1 MEEVKKVALVTGAGR
16 GIGREIALALASKG
30 IDIAIADIGFAD
42 DSATLK
48 AVKKMNCNAV
58 EARMDVADP
67 KSVESAL
74 ETIEKELG
82 PVNILINNAGITRDN
97 LILRMSNDEWESV
110 IKINL
115 NGAFNC
121 VKYVVK
127 NMTKAKWGR
136 IVNITSVVG
145 QRGNAGQANYASSKA
160 GLIGLT
166 KSLAIELASRNI
178 TVNAVAPGFIDT
190 DMTRILSEKVREM
203 LLEVVPMKRLG
214 TVKDIA
220 DAVKFLV
227 SDEASYITGQV
238 IAVNGG
244 MYM

>member
-1 MEEVKKVALVTGAGR
+1 MEEIKKVALVTGAGR
-16 GIGREIALALASKG
+16 GIGRAIALALASSGCEIKSIQAMKRNG
-30 IDIAIADIGFAD
+30 
-42 DSATLK
+42 LE
-48 AVKKMNCNAV
+48 VKLDVSKIESV
-58 EARMDVADP
+58 EA
-67 KSVESAL
+67 AL
-74 ETIEKELG
+74 ETVEKELG

-97 LILRMSNDEWESV
+97 LILRMSSEEWESV
-110 IKINL
+110 ININL

-121 VKYVVK
+121 VKSVVK

-145 QRGNAGQANYASSKA
+145 QRGNAGQANYSSAKA

-190 DMTRILSEKVREM
+190 DMTRVLSEKVKEM
-203 LLEVVPMKRLG
+203 LLEAVPMKRLG
-214 TVKDIA
+214 TVQDIA
-220 DAVKFLV
+220 NAVKFLV
-227 SDEASYITGQV
+227 SDDAAYITGHV

-244 MYM
+244 MYT

>member
-1 MEEVKKVALVTGAGR
+1 MEEIKKVALVTGAGR
-16 GIGREIALALASKG
+16 GIGRAIALALASSG
-30 IDIAIADIGFAD
+30 CEIAVADLSFPD
-42 DSATLK
+42 ESATLK
-48 AVKKMNCNAV
+48 SIQAMKRNGLEVKLDVSKIESV
-58 EARMDVADP
+58 EA
-67 KSVESAL
+67 AL
-74 ETIEKELG
+74 ETVEKELG

-97 LILRMSNDEWESV
+97 LILRMSSEEWESV
-110 IKINL
+110 ININL

-121 VKYVVK
+121 VKSVVK

-145 QRGNAGQANYASSKA
+145 QRGNAGQANYSSAKA

-190 DMTRILSEKVREM
+190 DMTRVLSEKVKEM
-203 LLEVVPMKRLG
+203 LLEAVPMKRLG
-214 TVKDIA
+214 TVQDIA
-220 DAVKFLV
+220 NAVKFLV
-227 SDEASYITGQV
+227 SDDAAYITGHV

-244 MYM
+244 MYT

>member
-16 GIGREIALALASKG
+16 GIGREIALALASTG
-30 IDIAIADIGFAD
+30 IDIALADISFPD

-48 AVKKMNCNAV
+48 GVIALNRKGVEVKL
-58 EARMDVADP
+58 DVSKAA
-67 KSVESAL
+67 SVESAL
-74 ETIEKELG
+74 EAAEKELG

-97 LILRMSNDEWESV
+97 LILRMSNEEWESV
-110 IKINL
+110 ININL

-121 VKYVVK
+121 IKSVVK

-190 DMTRILSEKVREM
+190 DMTKVLPEKVREL
-203 LLEVVPMKRLG
+203 LLEAVPMKRLG

-220 DAVKFLV
+220 NAVKFLV
-227 SDEASYITGQV
+227 SEDASYITGHV

-244 MYM
+244 MYT